1 MNNVLVHY
9 GVKGMKWGVRRY
21 QNRNGKLTV
30 HGKRRLNANRT
41 RKDVNEIINTM
52 SNEDRYKV
60 LAGDNEYLQID
71 QGSAVIKRILK
82 KKGNVPIAFFDM
94 LDDGESINVALGVR
108 SGNEYR
114 GKGYASETVKRGMK
128 WLDMHKDLISDK
140 NVIVWGVRTDNT
152 PSIKIAKKY
161 GFKYEKGSYN
171 KDKNGYGWVN
181 YTKKLKKNK

>member
-9 GVKGMKWGVRRY
+9 GVKGMKWGVRRF
-21 QNRNGKLTV
+21 QNKDGSLTDA
-30 HGKRRLNANRT
+30 GKRRLNANRT

-71 QGSAVIKRILK
+71 QGSTVIKRILK

-152 PSIKIAKKY
+152 PSIKIAKKN

-171 KDKNGYGWVN
+171 KDENGYGWIN
-181 YTKKLKKNK
+181 YTKKLKK